1 MATNFE
7 SVFITGCNR
16 GIGLE
21 FVKQFLKLPTPPK
34 YLFATCRSLA
44 LERNLELKTLAED
57 NSNLHVLELEVNDE
71 NAINR
76 VASEVDKKLEGTGLN
91 LLINNAGIAG
101 RVTLDE
107 TTADRMRDVFKTNV
121 VAPLMLTKVLLP
133 LLRRAVS
140 SDGVSLK
147 PVIVN
152 ISSRVGSVEDNT
164 SGRRYAYRASKA
176 ALNMVTKS
184 LSIDLAN
191 DSIMAVALH
200 PGWVKTDLGGP
211 NGIIST
217 EESVTGLISVICSLD
232 ETKNGRFFYYSG
244 RVIPW

>member
-1 MATNFE
+1 MAINFE
-7 SVFITGCNR
+7 AVFITGCNR
-16 GIGLE
+16 GIGFE

-34 YLFATCRSLA
+34 YLFATCRSLGSD
-44 LERNLELKTLAED
+44 RNLELKTLAED

-71 NAINR
+71 NGINR
-76 VASEVDKKLEGTGLN
+76 VASEVDKKLEGSGLN
-91 LLINNAGIAG
+91 LLINNAGIIDRAT
-101 RVTLDE
+101 VDE
-107 TTADRMRDVFKTNV
+107 ATAEGMTDVFKTNV
-121 VAPLMLTKVLLP
+121 VAPLMLTKAFLP

-140 SDGVSLK
+140 SGSVSLK

-152 ISSRVGSVEDNT
+152 ISSILGSIEGNS
-164 SGRRYAYRASKA
+164 SGRMYPYRASKA

-211 NGIIST
+211 NASIST
-217 EESVTGLISVICSLD
+217 EESVTGLMSVICSLD
-232 ETKNGRFFYYSG
+232 ESKNGGFFDYNG
-244 RVIPW
+244 KGIAW